1 MTASRS
7 PVDALIPARGDRGGM
22 RNATIA
28 TSRTRATTDLIDY
41 RPLPAAWGDVESLR
55 AVRATK
61 ARAADRGLDPSTLEI
76 AATDAASHRSRRPL
90 GARRSPADRMS
101 PLALFRRE
109 HGAPPR
115 TGHTTGPLATA

>member
-1 MTASRS
+1 
-7 PVDALIPARGDRGGM
+7 M

-55 AVRATK
+55 AVRAAK
-61 ARAADRGLDPSTLEI
+61 ARAADRGLDTSTLEVS
-76 AATDAASHRSRRPL
+76 AAYGVSRRRRRPL
-90 GARRSPADRMS
+90 GARRSPSDRTA

-109 HGAPPR
+109 HVTPPGTAR
-115 TGHTTGPLATA
+115 TTGPLATA